1 MESAP
6 PQPYQRSIVVAAP
19 LCVSP
24 AAGVGVGFGALAGT
38 VVFAALDDAAA
49 AGVVVGFGALVGAA
63 ACVELVLAGVAFAAL
78 DDATV
83 AGADDAAVLLLD
95 AAPLPPQAA
104 SRAAP
109 RGVTA
114 ATRKR

>member
-1 MESAP
+1 ME
-6 PQPYQRSIVVAAP
+6 
-19 LCVSP
+19 L
-24 AAGVGVGFGALAGT
+24 ALAD
-38 VVFAALDDAAA
+38 VAVAALDDTTA
-49 AGVVVGFGALVGAA
+49 AGFGVGCGALAGAA
-63 ACVELVLAGVAFAAL
+63 ACVELALADVAFAAL